1 MTRNRH
7 ESGRPACD
15 RTRIAGTAG
24 VLVALC
30 AVTRPA
36 WAAAGG
42 GGLIDLN
49 WTLFV
54 QVLNFLVLLVVL
66 YLVAYKPL
74 VQMLR
79 TRTATIQEQ
88 LAEAKAAREEAQRQ
102 LGDFEARLRAAQAEA
117 AAVRERAVR
126 EAAELRERLAAEARQ
141 EAARL
146 VESARVEVEQ
156 SVRRAKA
163 DLRAEVGGLAIEIA
177 ERLIRKS
184 LRDDD
189 HQRIVQD
196 ALARMDSR

>member
-1 MTRNRH
+1 M
-7 ESGRPACD
+7 
-15 RTRIAGTAG
+15 RIAGTAG
-24 VLVALC
+24 LLVALC

-36 WAAAGG
+36 WAAAAGG

-79 TRTATIQEQ
+79 TRAATIQQQ

-102 LGDFEARLRAAQAEA
+102 LADFETRLRGAQGEA
-117 AAVRERAVR
+117 AAVRERALH

-146 VESARVEVEQ
+146 VEAARVEVEQ

-189 HQRIVQD
+189 HQRIVQE